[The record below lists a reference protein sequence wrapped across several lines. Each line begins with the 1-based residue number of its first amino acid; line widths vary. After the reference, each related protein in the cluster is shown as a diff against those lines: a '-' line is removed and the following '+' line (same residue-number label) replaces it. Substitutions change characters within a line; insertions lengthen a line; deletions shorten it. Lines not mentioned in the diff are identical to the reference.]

1 MEVTSTEIRN
11 RLTDKGL
18 KITPQRISILE
29 AIYKLNNHPT
39 ADNILA
45 YIHAS
50 HPNIATGTVYKVL
63 DTLVE
68 NNLVKKVK
76 TDADVMR
83 YDGMVKSHHHLYC
96 SNCDLIE
103 DYVDEELD
111 ELLKE
116 YFKKKEIEG
125 FKIED
130 IVLQIRGSFDK
141 KNIKVKSKTS

>member
-1 MEVTSTEIRN
+1 MELTPAEIRN
-11 RLTDKGL
+11 KLTEKGL

-39 ADNILA
+39 AENILA
-45 YIHAS
+45 YIHDT

-68 NNLVKKVK
+68 NTLIKKVK

-83 YDGMVKSHHHLYC
+83 YDGMVENHHHLYC
-96 SNCDLIE
+96 SDCDLIE
-103 DYVDEELD
+103 DYVDDELD

-116 YFKKKEIEG
+116 YFKKKKIPG
-125 FKIED
+125 FEIED
-130 IVLQIRGSFDK
+130 IVLQIRGSFNN
-141 KNIKVKSKTS
+141 NIKVKSKTS